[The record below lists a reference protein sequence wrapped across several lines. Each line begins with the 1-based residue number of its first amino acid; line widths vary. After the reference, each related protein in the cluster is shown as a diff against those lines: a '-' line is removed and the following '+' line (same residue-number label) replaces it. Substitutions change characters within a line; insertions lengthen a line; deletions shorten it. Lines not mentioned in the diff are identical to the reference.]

1 MAATFF
7 MMRASVKTSL
17 VLSWL
22 GAISSLSDGSHG
34 TREIAFS
41 RGRRVVHRTR
51 MMLVGESA
59 EYPLLLFWEE
69 ARRGFLSVRG
79 ERGTIE

>member
-34 TREIAFS
+34 IREEGGWGFGNCIYS
-41 RGRRVVHRTR
+41 RAKGCTSYSYDA
-51 MMLVGESA
+51 G
-59 EYPLLLFWEE
+59 W
-69 ARRGFLSVRG
+69 
-79 ERGTIE
+79 